1 MVFLPNAPSL
11 PGSTDMGPHSLA
23 DIEVRESRT
32 NSYDS
37 TSSTRSVGS
46 TLRREQKKKKR
57 HQELLAFLTKH
68 GFGEDVNAPKQPQ
81 GCFFPF
87 PRKETLY
94 PLHIAAK
101 LGDGAM
107 VRALLAEGADPEQ
120 RSSKGRKAEDLARE
134 EDRDGSH
141 VEVLVLLET
150 PVRFVNA
157 RAAKELMVGVSLTC
171 ETKTP

>member
-1 MVFLPNAPSL
+1 
-11 PGSTDMGPHSLA
+11 
-23 DIEVRESRT
+23 
-32 NSYDS
+32 
-37 TSSTRSVGS
+37 
-46 TLRREQKKKKR
+46 
-57 HQELLAFLTKH
+57 ELLGFLTKH
-68 GFGEDVNAPKQPQ
+68 GFGEDVNAPNQPS
-81 GCFFPF
+81 GCFLPF

-94 PLHIAAK
+94 PLHVAAK

-107 VRALLAEGADPEQ
+107 VRALLEEGADPEQ
-120 RSSKGRKAEDLARE
+120 RSSKGRTAEDLARQ

-157 RAAKELMVGVSLTC
+157 RAAKELMVGNSLTG